1 MVAAVLAALLAWYAF
16 SDTALRL
23 GDRSLR
29 VYDVRDLVVDV
40 PDFPFPDVGGDD
52 EEPKSR
58 DERVR
63 ELAEEIRAH
72 VAPGTW
78 GEADLVNF
86 AEGLRLL
93 VVTSE
98 AKHRLIQDYFE
109 QIRAAQRVQVTVE
122 ARFIELDEAS
132 ARQVESV
139 LAAAGKAAGAE
150 GPPLFLDD
158 AVVTAVLRVT
168 QAGSGNGIVT
178 APRITLFNG
187 QRAHVVVETQR
198 SIISNVTVNQAADG
212 AVQYV
217 PTVETVGSGVL
228 LDTRA
233 TASADR
239 RHVTLY
245 LHPRLTTLRGIEN
258 VDLGNGP
265 DGKELSI
272 QSPNLWV
279 AEIHQTVTVPDGRT
293 MLIRNISK
301 PADAASRPVAGREDA
316 PHEVMLLVKATIIDP
331 AKPPPGAGGGLTFP
345 ATRPAGGAG
354 SP

>member
-1 MVAAVLAALLAWYAF
+1 ML
-16 SDTALRL
+16 SDTPLRL

-40 PDFPFPDVGGDD
+40 PDFPFPGGGNDAD
-52 EEPKSR
+52 PESR
-58 DERVR
+58 EERVH
-63 ELAEEIRAH
+63 ELAEQIRMH

-78 GEADLVNF
+78 DEADLINF

-93 VVTSE
+93 IVTSE
-98 AKHRLIQDYFE
+98 AKHRLIEDYFE

-158 AVVTAVLRVT
+158 ATVTNVLRVT
-168 QAGSGNGIVT
+168 QMGSANGIVT
-178 APRITLFNG
+178 APRITLVNG
-187 QRAHVVVETQR
+187 QRAHVLVETQR
-198 SIISNVTVNQAADG
+198 SIVSNVTVNQSADG

-217 PTVETVGSGVL
+217 PTVDTIGAGVL
-228 LDTRA
+228 LETRA

-245 LHPRLTTLRGIEN
+245 LHPRLSELRGIDN
-258 VDLGNGP
+258 VDLGKGP
-265 DGKELSI
+265 DGTDLSI
-272 QSPNLWV
+272 QSPTIWV
-279 AEIHQTVTVPDGRT
+279 TEIRQTVTIPDGAT
-293 MLIRNISK
+293 LLIRSLAK
-301 PADAASRPVAGREDA
+301 PAAATTRPDSKTDDV
-316 PHEVMLLVKATIIDP
+316 PHEVLLLVKATIIDP

-345 ATRPAGGAG
+345 ASQPAGAPASGP
-354 SP
+354 SPK

>member
-1 MVAAVLAALLAWYAF
+1 M
-16 SDTALRL
+16 
-23 GDRSLR
+23 
-29 VYDVRDLVVDV
+29 
-40 PDFPFPDVGGDD
+40 
-52 EEPKSR
+52 
-58 DERVR
+58 
-63 ELAEEIRAH
+63 
-72 VAPGTW
+72 
-78 GEADLVNF
+78 
-86 AEGLRLL
+86 
-93 VVTSE
+93 TSE
-98 AKHRLIQDYFE
+98 AKHRLIQGYFE

-139 LAAAGKAAGAE
+139 LAAAGKAVGAD

-158 AVVTAVLRVT
+158 AVVNAVLRVT
-168 QAGSGNGIVT
+168 QAGSANGIVT

-187 QRAHVVVETQR
+187 QRAYVLVGTQR
-198 SIISNVTVNQAADG
+198 SIVSNVTVNQSADG

-217 PTVETVGSGVL
+217 PTVDTIDAGVL

-272 QSPNLWV
+272 QSPDLWV
-279 AEIHQTVTVPDGRT
+279 AEIHQTVTVPDGGT

-301 PADAASRPVAGREDA
+301 PSDAATRPVA

-331 AKPPPGAGGGLTFP
+331 AKPPPGTGGGLTFP
-345 ATRPAGGAG
+345 ATRPAGAPG
-354 SP
+354 SPPPPK